1 MDNFT
6 KMTSEWKK
14 PMTKNVWQDSGA
26 EESHKPSN
34 GRRNPSRGEDSWME
48 QSLPMN
54 PEKQLQLPVK
64 YVYIF
69 CFISLYSSKFW
80 TE

>member
-14 PMTKNVWQDSGA
+14 PMTKNVWQDPGA

-34 GRRNPSRGEDSWME
+34 GRRNPSREEDSWME

-64 YVYIF
+64 YVYII